1 MLIIFDLDDTLI
13 DTSGCIT
20 HYKLDDALQAMIKA
34 GLAVPD
40 FSAALDLLRRID
52 RTAESARTALTEF
65 VDILGFEKNILDV
78 GVKEIYEKP
87 SPDLPIFPTDGAVEL
102 LYELSQQHQL
112 ALVTVGSPI
121 HQMDKLKKA
130 GIDSRIFS
138 KISVIEERN
147 KKPHYQRIVD
157 ELGYSSSEVLVCGDR
172 IPVDLIPARELGF
185 KTVQMLWGRGLNS
198 LKSRGDVD
206 YFISRICELKD
217 IVNGLVTFT
226 SF

>member
-1 MLIIFDLDDTLI
+1 
-13 DTSGCIT
+13 
-20 HYKLDDALQAMIKA
+20 MIGA

-40 FSAALDLLRRID
+40 FSTALDLLRRID
-52 RTAESARTALTEF
+52 RSAESAKAALSEF
-65 VDILGFEKNILDV
+65 VDILGFGKNILEI

-87 SPDLPIFPTDGAVEL
+87 SSDLPVFPVDGALEL
-102 LYELSQQHQL
+102 LYDLGQQHQL
-112 ALVTVGSPI
+112 ALVTVGMLS
-121 HQMDKLKKA
+121 HQMEKLKKA

-138 KISVIEERN
+138 KISVIEDKN

-157 ELGYSSSEVLVCGDR
+157 ELGYASTEVLVCGDR
-172 IPVDLIPARELGF
+172 IPIDLVPARELGF

-206 YFISRICELKD
+206 YFISKIGELKD
-217 IVNGLVTFT
+217 IVNALVTFT